1 MSRKGNNNNND
12 EMEEEAF
19 RRVKRE
25 RLNANDNAPE
35 DHQDSSS
42 RRIIRS
48 EFLKLKSLIN
58 GIFPFLSLF
67 LLIIIIIIS
76 QQQIQTN
83 PSYSGEQRKRM
94 I

>member
-1 MSRKGNNNNND
+1 MSRKGNNND

-58 GIFPFLSLF
+58 GIFPFLSLYLF
-67 LLIIIIIIS
+67 LLLSSFLNNKYKLTLVIH
-76 QQQIQTN
+76 
-83 PSYSGEQRKRM
+83 SGEQRKRM

>member
-1 MSRKGNNNNND
+1 MSRKGNNNNNND

-67 LLIIIIIIS
+67 LLLIIIIS
-76 QQQIQTN
+76 QLTLVIH
-83 PSYSGEQRKRM
+83 SGEQRKRM

>member
-1 MSRKGNNNNND
+1 MSRKGNNNND

-67 LLIIIIIIS
+67 LLLIIIIS
-76 QQQIQTN
+76 QLTLVIH
-83 PSYSGEQRKRM
+83 SGEQRKRM